1 MYGTRPSLRQR
12 AKTTASGWSSRRDRI
27 IPLRMECVT
36 LDIEGYHLR
45 VSDLDTL
52 RVVACIKLASHRQ
65 PSLGRCGRNQLDHR
79 FAADQRSS
87 SPGLGNMAE
96 QPMLDLVPLRG
107 SRWIMAYLKRQ
118 AGFVSQVLQLNL
130 EQAHAGTIR
139 TTAIRRDHQLVHVGI
154 ALAAHD
160 IQPASDRINRELCG
174 VVADAKIYASSIGGD
189 VVNSIR
195 GDFPKLLV
203 NEIVHVDFVGAAFR
217 AVIAAAIFVRT
228 TWFLLL
234 CVDRNHRLT

>member
-1 MYGTRPSLRQR
+1 MRQSPTVPGPRRSDDDGTERRKPLRLPTTPLRRR

-36 LDIEGYHLR
+36 LDIEGFHLC

-52 RVVACIKLASHRQ
+52 RVVTCIKLASHRQ
-65 PSLGRCGRNQLDHR
+65 ASPGRGGGNQFDHR

-96 QPMLDLVPLRG
+96 QPMFDLVPFPG
-107 SRWIMAYLKRQ
+107 SRRLMAYIKRQ

-139 TTAIRRDHQLVHVGI
+139 TTATRRDHHLDQ
-154 ALAAHD
+154 
-160 IQPASDRINRELCG
+160 C
-174 VVADAKIYASSIGGD
+174 
-189 VVNSIR
+189 
-195 GDFPKLLV
+195 
-203 NEIVHVDFVGAAFR
+203 
-217 AVIAAAIFVRT
+217 
-228 TWFLLL
+228 
-234 CVDRNHRLT
+234 